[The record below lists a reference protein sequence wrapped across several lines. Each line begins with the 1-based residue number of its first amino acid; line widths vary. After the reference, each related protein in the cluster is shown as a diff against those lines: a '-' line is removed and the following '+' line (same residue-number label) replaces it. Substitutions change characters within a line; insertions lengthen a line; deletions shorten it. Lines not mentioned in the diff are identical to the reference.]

1 MSFMFEDALTFL
13 SNHLK
18 SLDPTVEVNVYM
30 WLCEIGLELNGGA
43 CYSCIQ

>member
-18 SLDPTVEVNVYM
+18 SLDPTVEVNVYICGYVRLD
-30 WLCEIGLELNGGA
+30 W
-43 CYSCIQ
+43 S